1 MKKILLLTILITIG
15 CSPND
20 IADISLNGVEFATPK
35 EKVCTCS
42 IVDIYTNY
50 EIFWDD
56 IPQSNQATFIAV
68 ITQGI
73 TAQVRAT
80 IEAQYATVGIPQS
93 IWEIGAPQGA
103 LFPGSPA
110 IPSIPEAIA
119 ATSPALIAEY
129 IDDLKLNPI
138 GQWAYSHTFND
149 DTIISEGVCDYNV
162 EILTKLGPIFT
173 QEFQEILHIF
183 EEFTPTVSNEDIFTD
198 FYLEETCN

>member
-15 CSPND
+15 CSPTD

-73 TAQVRAT
+73 TAQVQAGVT
-80 IEAQYATVGIPQS
+80 AQYAALGIPS
-93 IWEIGAPQGA
+93 SGIDAATAA
-103 LFPGSPA
+103 LLSLPEA
-110 IPSIPEAIA
+110 VPSIAVAVA
-119 ATSPALIAEY
+119 ATVPALIAEY
-129 IDDLKLNPI
+129 IENLKLNPI
-138 GQWAYSHTFND
+138 GQWWYAHTFND
-149 DTIISEGVCDYNV
+149 GTITSEGVCDYNV
-162 EILTKLGPIFT
+162 EILTQLSPVFT
-173 QEFQEILHIF
+173 PEFQEIFHLF
-183 EEFTPTVSNEDIFTD
+183 EEFIPIVSNEDIVTD